1 MIKEQFNALSALSE
15 LFVSNKWVEL
25 ENGTLS
31 LIDKANENKIIGLYG
46 FVMHITTTYLGLIAL
61 KKNEIE
67 LAKEHLIN
75 SLLVPTSPYLK
86 SAGPNMLV
94 AKKLLALGETDV
106 VSDYIKLCEAN
117 WGFPLRI
124 FYIGKWK
131 RALKKGKTPDFK
143 HYTDIHIKHFQ
154 KLPD

>member
-94 AKKLLALGETDV
+94 AKKLLALGETAV
-106 VSDYIKLCEAN
+106 VSDYIILCAAN
-117 WGFPLRI
+117 
-124 FYIGKWK
+124 
-131 RALKKGKTPDFK
+131 
-143 HYTDIHIKHFQ
+143 
-154 KLPD
+154 